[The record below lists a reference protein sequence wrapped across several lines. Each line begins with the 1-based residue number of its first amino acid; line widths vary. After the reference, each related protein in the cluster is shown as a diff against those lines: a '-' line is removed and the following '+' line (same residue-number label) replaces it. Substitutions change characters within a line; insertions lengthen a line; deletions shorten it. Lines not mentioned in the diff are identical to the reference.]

1 MIRRLLLLNGISI
14 LGVILF
20 HSAGWGFVALYFWAH
35 RYLSPDALLV
45 YDPAAQPAY
54 YALRAVEQFIVFCIP
69 AFLFVSG
76 VFVAIT
82 AGRKQKTVGW
92 HLIGVRL
99 RDLLIPYL
107 LWSTLLLG
115 LMAAE
120 GITYSVADY
129 LVILATG
136 RANPAYYYVILLG
149 QFYLLSPL
157 LVPLAR
163 ARPWLLLAVS
173 LVVQTA
179 VQLLY
184 YPALLGFTIGPLD
197 PLVDMAPHWFFAT
210 RIFWFSAG
218 IVAGFRLKELEQVIV
233 VWKRPLLI
241 ATLLIF
247 PLGMI
252 EWEWML
258 HLSGQPWLG
267 HRETVLD
274 NLYAAL
280 FILTFLAY
288 HRAPLPASNKLS
300 ELGVKSFGIY
310 IVHSPVM
317 EYAARAIYH
326 LAPVLLAYQLFL
338 QPFLIVLGLAV
349 PLLLMAAV
357 QRTPLQRYYKY
368 AFG

>member
-1 MIRRLLLLNGISI
+1 MFKRLLLLNGISI

-35 RYLSPDALLV
+35 RYLSPEALLL
-45 YDPAAQPAY
+45 YDPSAQPAY
-54 YALRAVEQFIVFCIP
+54 YVLRLVEQLIIFCIP

-76 VFVAIT
+76 VFIAIT

-92 HLIGVRL
+92 NLVGIRL

-107 LWSTLLLG
+107 IWSLLLLG

-120 GITYSVADY
+120 GITYSPSDY
-129 LVILATG
+129 LAILATG
-136 RANPAYYYVILLG
+136 RANPAYYYVILLC

-163 ARPWLLLAVS
+163 ERPWLLLVAAGII
-173 LVVQTA
+173 QTA

-184 YPALLGFTIGPLD
+184 YPALLDFSVGPFD
-197 PLVDMAPHWFFAT
+197 PLVDLTPKWFFAA
-210 RIFWFSAG
+210 RIFWFSVG
-218 IVAGFRLKELEQVIV
+218 IVAGFRLKELEQLIV
-233 VWKRPLLI
+233 GWKRPLLI
-241 ATLLIF
+241 TTLLLL
-247 PLGMI
+247 PLGVL
-252 EWEWML
+252 EWELML
-258 HLSGQPWLG
+258 RLSGEPWLD
-267 HRETVLD
+267 HRETLLD
-274 NLYAAL
+274 TVYAAL

-288 HRAPLPASNKLS
+288 HRSPLPASNTVS
-300 ELGVKSFGIY
+300 DLGVKSFGIY

-326 LAPVLLAYQLFL
+326 LAPALLAYQLFL
-338 QPFLIVLGLAV
+338 QPFLIILGLGI
-349 PLLLMAAV
+349 PLLLMAMV
-357 QRTPLQRYYKY
+357 HRTPVRHYYKY